1 MENNL
6 GKLLIVAGLLI
17 AGVGLYMTLGGKFNL
32 IGRLP
37 GDIRIERDNFT
48 LFFPLGTCLLV
59 SALIS
64 LFIWFIKR

>member
-1 MENNL
+1 MEHNL

>member
-1 MENNL
+1 MEHNL

-17 AGVGLYMTLGGKFNL
+17 AGVGLYMTLGGKFSL

>member
-1 MENNL
+1 MEHNL

-17 AGVGLYMTLGGKFNL
+17 AVVGLYMTLGGKFSL

>member
-1 MENNL
+1 MEHNP

-17 AGVGLYMTLGGKFNL
+17 AGVGLYMTLGGKFSL

>member
-1 MENNL
+1 MEHNL

-17 AGVGLYMTLGGKFNL
+17 AGVGLYITLGGKFSL